1 MSDNK
6 AELVHPSRVD
16 TESLSKVD
24 DVQDDLARKA
34 NDLVVD
40 PAIQRRLLRKL
51 DWCILPP
58 LTIMYLCNALD
69 KGNVGN
75 AKTDGWDKDVGL
87 VGNQY
92 YLLVMIF
99 YVPFCLFGTP
109 IAIFVK
115 RYSAARVLP
124 LMMVGFGSMSL
135 FSGIATNFSQIFA
148 IRFFLGIFESAML
161 PGVVYYLSTF
171 YQRGELASR
180 IALFYA
186 AAAIAGAFS
195 GLIAWGVFHLQDQK
209 HHAWQY
215 LFWIEG
221 ASTVFFAII
230 CFLWLPR
237 SAATWWLLT
246 DEEKE
251 VARRRIL
258 NDSSV
263 TINEKLK
270 LSEAFRP
277 FKDPLYWVWALISLC
292 FGVPLVGA
300 FPASSSSLQA
310 DDRDYQASVN
320 NFLPQIVGSLGYDTL
335 KTNLYT
341 VAPNVVGT
349 VMLLILA
356 FSSDYFRERSI
367 HICIPL
373 AISLVGFIVLGSIN
387 PVERRHVAYF
397 ACFLLTMGASAPS
410 VLVATWYNN
419 NTPKE
424 NGRAVVTA
432 VMGESHK
439 YTLQLVRSIDHKHR
453 PVAIAN
459 ASGLISTNV
468 FRAQDEP
475 KYVPALATSAAFG
488 GFAIVLVASV
498 GIWMRWDNRKRDAAQ
513 GVKMTAA
520 DVPTEVLGDGPKSP
534 SFRYMY

>member
-1 MSDNK
+1 MDRKTNSESIQP
-6 AELVHPSRVD
+6 ATLVDP
-16 TESLSKVD
+16 ESLSNKGD
-24 DVQDDLARKA
+24 IQEELAKMAEDLA
-34 NDLVVD
+34 VD
-40 PAIQRRLLRKL
+40 PTIQRRLLRKL

-109 IAIFVK
+109 ISIFVK
-115 RYSAARVLP
+115 RFSAARVLP

-135 FSGIATNFSQIFA
+135 FCGIAKNFSQIFA

-171 YQRGELASR
+171 YKRGELASR

-195 GLIAWGVFHLQDQK
+195 GLIAFGVFHLRNEK

-221 ASTVFFAII
+221 AATIFLAII

-246 DEEKE
+246 DDEKE

-270 LSEAFRP
+270 LTEAFRP
-277 FKDPLYWVWALISLC
+277 FKDPLYWVWAFISLS
-292 FGVPLVGA
+292 FGVPL
-300 FPASSSSLQA
+300 
-310 DDRDYQASVN
+310 ASVN
-320 NFLPQIVGSLGYDTL
+320 NFLPQIVASLGYDTL

-349 VMLLILA
+349 VALLILA

-373 AISLVGFIVLGSIN
+373 ATSLVGFIVLGSIN
-387 PVERRHVAYF
+387 PVERQNVAYF

-432 VMGESHK
+432 VM
-439 YTLQLVRSIDHKHR
+439 
-453 PVAIAN
+453 VAIAN

-468 FRAQDEP
+468 FRQQDEP

-488 GFAIVLVASV
+488 GVCLIMVASV
-498 GIWMRWDNRKRDAAQ
+498 GVWMRWENRRRDIVQ
-513 GVKMTAA
+513 GIKMTAA
-520 DVPTEVLGDGPKSP
+520 DVPTEALGDGPKSP